1 MTNKKENKILRKTL
15 SLTLAMLVSILGLP
29 LAKPQQASATE
40 ASEPKYLS
48 DMTITATAS
57 TTWSDEGKY
66 NGDFYK
72 EIIDKYDTYT
82 ADSPLEIDSADKLAA
97 FAKVV
102 NDTTDEAK
110 DKDFSGKYVKLTA
123 PIDLKGGT
131 PTVTKT
137 PSGDKFN
144 ISVTN
149 PVGQNGEAIP
159 IENVWVPI
167 GTFSNRFKGTFD
179 GNECEVRNMTVLLNN
194 ANSGVYAGL
203 FGCSDGG
210 SIKDTGVKGNVCIF
224 ASSYDCCA
232 GGLVGESYSSSS
244 GSSITDSYA
253 TGNASASSSSSVAY
267 AGGLVGYFESS
278 SSGKISII
286 NSYATGNVYA
296 FSSSSTCASGLV
308 GYFYGYNN
316 TINNSY
322 ATGNAYASSSSS
334 KVYAGGLVGDIY
346 NSNSITDSYYYSGA
360 TIDVPSGKTPSS
372 YGTGLT
378 KDQMTGT
385 ESGRA
390 PEKMQSLKDSGNWD
404 FNEDGVGIK
413 YLPRLKNIKY
423 VEDSNPAPRFL
434 SPFTASDFD
443 FGPTNLTY
451 DGTPKGATVTAKS
464 GVDGIGE
471 ITAKYYDSKGNQ
483 ITGLPT
489 DAGKYT
495 VKIDFVEGN
504 NDAVWKDITSP
515 TWTFTIEK
523 AELKTD
529 YFTFTPPVDNRYSGS
544 KILPTVEVNGIPDIG
559 KITLKYYKLR
569 VEDGKLVVLDPTSE
583 APTDVATYGV
593 SIDVPESSNYKSA
606 TNLHPDWKTKFE
618 SGTSLEDL
626 PWTFSILLG
635 NPADPGAPGTNNRWP
650 YGNPLATWEL
660 SPAGWKWVKPDEVPT
675 VGNSGYKVYYSIAG
689 TLDKYDWTEVIEKG
703 GYTLKQAE
711 GSLPDR
717 LETTVSPSVDPAIPK
732 YTKPENLKATYG
744 QTLANVALSTLYTG
758 WSWLDETQS
767 VGDVGT
773 HQFKANFTQFK
784 EGTTEA
790 DENFET
796 VTDMLNVEVK
806 KADPKYFL
814 PASISATYG
823 QKLNDLNDD
832 WLVSPEGYVPG
843 TWAWVEG
850 DQLVGDATETGR
862 EFDIKF
868 TPKDSDNYNEV
879 NKKLTVI
886 VKKANLKASDFD
898 FEASNVA
905 YDGKE
910 KTANITLKSGIVGA
924 GEITSVEYYKDGSE
938 TPLQGLPT
946 SAGTYKVKINVSEGD
961 NYNKA
966 VELSSANWIF
976 RIDQDSP
983 ENPVTP
989 TPKAVKYGTKL
1000 SEITLDDGWNWVDDT
1015 IETTVENQ
1023 GYMAYYD
1030 VEDDTNYDWSNIE
1043 GYNPEL
1049 HRVERTLKLTVFV
1062 DKSDWGEEVKNNDEL
1077 NYVDKDGTT
1086 STEVV
1091 KKDVTWVKEES
1102 DGTSAWYGLDNS
1114 EGEFELGSRFWVRWL
1129 SKDKEEWEY
1138 YYNNLDEKHKNAV
1151 DSGRLWIFLAGV
1163 TAPNGQEYEGFNK
1176 EVKFYI
1182 QLGEDWDKEDIN
1194 AVFISSGEDEILDIS
1209 YVDDMSSPAGTR
1221 EFARLT
1227 LKHFSPYAVY
1237 DNLTDEE
1244 RAALMESGNR
1254 NEATSDEDNVMYR
1267 VWSLFTTGDTATPL
1281 LLTGLAVLVI
1291 ASGATL
1297 IFLKKKRK
1305 K

>member
-1 MTNKKENKILRKTL
+1 MANKKENKILRKTL
-15 SLTLAMLVSILGLP
+15 SLTLAMLVSILGIP
-29 LAKPQQASATE
+29 LARPQQASATE

-72 EIIDKYDTYT
+72 EIIEKYDTYT
-82 ADSPLEIDSADKLAA
+82 TAETALKIDSADKLAA

-110 DKDFSGKYVKLTA
+110 DKDFEDRYVELTKPINLLSDENNLNIGKSTSGNNFSIDITGTA
-123 PIDLKGGT
+123 
-131 PTVTKT
+131 
-137 PSGDKFN
+137 S
-144 ISVTN
+144 
-149 PVGQNGEAIP
+149 
-159 IENVWVPI
+159 NVWVPI
-167 GTFSNRFKGTFD
+167 GTYDNMFKGNFD
-179 GNECEVRNMTVLLNN
+179 GGGHEISNMTVLVKGND
-194 ANSGVYAGL
+194 SKFSAGL
-203 FGCSDGG
+203 FGYAKGG
-210 SIKDTGVKGNVCIF
+210 SIKNTGV
-224 ASSYDCCA
+224 
-232 GGLVGESYSSSS
+232 
-244 GSSITDSYA
+244 
-253 TGNASASSSSSVAY
+253 
-267 AGGLVGYFESS
+267 
-278 SSGKISII
+278 
-286 NSYATGNVYA
+286 TGNV
-296 FSSSSTCASGLV
+296 
-308 GYFYGYNN
+308 
-316 TINNSY
+316 
-322 ATGNAYASSSSS
+322 YASSSSS
-334 KVYAGGLVGDIY
+334 SDSYVSAGGLVGWNYSSISTSY
-346 NSNSITDSYYYSGA
+346 TTGNVCVFSNTAFVGWLVGNSNGSISNSYYYSGA
-360 TIDVPSGKTPSS
+360 KIEAGNKNRK
-372 YGTGLT
+372 GTGLT
-378 KDQMTGT
+378 IDQMTGIG
-385 ESGRA
+385 EGRA
-390 PEKMQSLKDSGNWD
+390 TEKMEGFKDSGNWD
-404 FNEDGVGIK
+404 FNEDGNGVK
-413 YLPRLKNIKY
+413 YLPRLKNITY
-423 VEDSNPAPRFL
+423 DESSNPASRFPL
-434 SPFTASDFD
+434 PFTASDFD
-443 FGPTNLTY
+443 FKSNNLTY
-451 DGTPKGATVTAKS
+451 DGTPKGVTVTAKS
-464 GVDGIGE
+464 GVEGIRE
-471 ITAKYYDSKGNQ
+471 ITVKYYDSAG
-483 ITGLPT
+483 TELTSAPT
-489 DAGKYT
+489 NAGTYT

-515 TWTFTIEK
+515 AWTFTIGK

-529 YFTFTPPVDNRYSGS
+529 YFTFTPPVDNRYNGS
-544 KILPTVEVNGIPDIG
+544 KISPTVEVNGIPDIG
-559 KITLKYYKLR
+559 NITLKYYKLQ

-606 TNLHPDWKTKFE
+606 TNLRPDWKTKFE

-635 NPADPGAPGTNNRWP
+635 NPADPGAPGTDNRWP

-1043 GYNPEL
+1043 GYNSEL

-1194 AVFISSGEDEILDIS
+1194 AVFISSGEDEILDVS
-1209 YVDDMSSPAGTR
+1209 YVDDISSPAGTQ

-1244 RAALMESGNR
+1244 RAALMESENKD
-1254 NEATSDEDNVMYR
+1254 EANSDNDNVMYR